1 MSQGL
6 RKGSVVSFEIA
17 EVLPIPVATAW
28 SRLVDWRGHGDWV
41 PMTRVE
47 VDPVDSNRFVAWSGM
62 GRLALEDRMHAD
74 SVEFDGTHGR
84 GHVNKLGPVLVGD
97 AEFAV
102 APGRSPDECVVG
114 WRETVTV
121 PYLPAMLSGL
131 VGRIGA
137 ALFRSSVRRM
147 ARLS

>member
-1 MSQGL
+1 MTQKS

-17 EVLPIPVATAW
+17 EVVPVSPVVAW
-28 SRLVDWRGHGDWV
+28 ERLVDWPGHGKWV

-47 VDPVDSNRFVAWSGM
+47 VDRDDPNRFVAWSGI

-74 SVEFDGTHGR
+74 SLEFDGSKGR
-84 GHVNKLGPVLVGD
+84 GHVNKLGPILVGD
-97 AEFAV
+97 AEFTV
-102 APGRSPDECVVG
+102 APGRSADECVVG
-114 WRETVTV
+114 WRETVVV
-121 PYLPAMLSGL
+121 PYLPAVLSPI

-147 ARLS
+147 ARIS